1 MSNFASFCDWLQLT
15 KNNTVFFHSSTETI
29 TWDELRDFSD
39 FDLDKPEFDH
49 HQDWSIISS
58 ESPKGLLLGMLK
70 LFYQNKSV
78 VILDHRLDRTKKQ
91 NILKLLELHLQDQC
105 PQTAFLLSSGSSGE
119 LKLIGL
125 SFEAMIHSAQASLEF
140 YREQKLSHWGLNLPL
155 HHVGGLM
162 ILWRMIM
169 AQGSVTQAS
178 LEELLAKSSKI
189 DALSL
194 VPTQL
199 LKCLASSES
208 LSSLKK
214 TKLILLGGAACSD
227 ELYQK
232 IEQHQL
238 PVSLSYGSTETC
250 SQIFA
255 TPLGLL
261 SPSVGRSLDGV
272 KLLSPTSSQQ
282 TEVISFKARQLFHA
296 IINQDGLHLYEK
308 ERLYQTTDL
317 GILSKNGDLII
328 KGRADQIFISG
339 GENISPEEIENRLKS
354 CPGLEEALIIPRSD
368 AHFGQVGHL
377 FYLGNSPSLRARL
390 QEFIQ
395 KNLLPHERPK
405 SLSKMPQSLMGA
417 IKPLRA
423 KGVELIKVWEKSSQ
437 TPLLFFHGFMGHPYD
452 FDPLFEELIRG
463 GVAPWRLKALSL
475 PGHGSEQ
482 VDELKELTDFESYL
496 DLVQEKYQKHFEKE
510 FILYGYSLGARVSF
524 QLLLRPSLQKNCL
537 HLFCE
542 GGHFG
547 LTNDAE
553 KAERQNKDE
562 QLFSPSASHKEFA
575 DFLDRWHKLE
585 LFQGLIGSVYFADH
599 LQRKLSAHHIP
610 ALYQLLQLTS
620 TGKQN
625 TTHEDLKKLKFKP
638 SYFIGELD
646 QKYSQYA
653 QKLSSLGLV
662 DSYPVKGASH
672 NIHLMNPTLLAQKIH
687 EILKA

>member
-1 MSNFASFCDWLQLT
+1 MSNFASFCDWLQQT
-15 KNNTVFFHSSTETI
+15 EKNTVFFHSSTETI

-39 FDLDKPEFDH
+39 FDLDKLEFDH
-49 HQDWSIISS
+49 HQDWSIINS

-78 VILDHRLDRTKKQ
+78 IILDHRLDRTKKQ

-125 SFEAMIHSAQASLEF
+125 SFEAMIHSAQASLDF

-162 ILWRMIM
+162 ILWRMIT
-169 AQGSVTQAS
+169 AQGSVTQAP
-178 LEELLAKSSKI
+178 LEQLLTKTSKI

-199 LKCLASSES
+199 LKCLDSAES
-208 LSSLKK
+208 LSFLKNI
-214 TKLILLGGAACSD
+214 KLILLGGAACSD

-255 TPLGLL
+255 TPIGQL
-261 SPSVGRSLDGV
+261 SASVGRPLKGV
-272 KLLSPTSSQQ
+272 ELISPTSTQQ
-282 TEVISFKARQLFHA
+282 AEVISLKARQLFHA

-308 ERLYQTTDL
+308 DRLHQTTDL
-317 GILSKNGDLII
+317 GILSKHGDLII

-354 CPGLEEALIIPRSD
+354 CPGLEEALLIPRAD
-368 AHFGQVGHL
+368 THFGQVGHL
-377 FYLGNSPSLRARL
+377 FYLGNSLGLRARL

-405 SLSKMPQSLMGA
+405 SLSLMPESVMGA
-417 IKPLRA
+417 LKPLRA
-423 KGVELIKVWEKSSQ
+423 KGVELIKEWEKSSQ
-437 TPLLFFHGFMGHPYD
+437 TPFLFFHGFMGHPYD

-475 PGHGSEQ
+475 PGHGQ
-482 VDELKELTDFESYL
+482 DQLDELTGFEDYL
-496 DLVQEKYQKHFEKE
+496 DLIQERYQKLFEKE

-524 QLLLRPSLQKNCL
+524 QLLLRRSLQKNCL

-547 LTNDAE
+547 LTSDAE
-553 KAERQNKDE
+553 KADRQKKDE
-562 QLFSPSASHKEFA
+562 QLFSPNASQKEFA
-575 DFLDRWHKLE
+575 DFLDRWHKLD
-585 LFQGLIGSVYFADH
+585 LFQGLTDSAYFADH
-599 LQRKLSAHHIP
+599 LQRKLSGHHIP

-625 TTHEDLKKLKFKP
+625 TSHEDLKRLPFKP
-638 SYFIGELD
+638 SYITGELD

-662 DSYPVKGASH
+662 DSYPIKGASH
-672 NIHLMNPTLLAQKIH
+672 NIHLMKPALLAQKIL